1 MSDKKRYSIKKIL
14 FAMLWLTV
22 GVGTTVLL
30 VAAMHNKDQKKC
42 KGIAIKISG
51 IENNDGPKFVDEED
65 ILNTV

>member
-1 MSDKKRYSIKKIL
+1 
-14 FAMLWLTV
+14 MLWLTV